1 MAELVRLIYRYSRDN
16 LALVNVSA
24 TVAILCKLETRTTPA
39 GVRACSV
46 DTISERTASET
57 RRIYLLSSRQNCAHL
72 FSGSIPPFK
81 NATRRHKYSGG
92 LSRLLVSFF

>member
-1 MAELVRLIYRYSRDN
+1 MIALQAVAWLAQALKGALGIGAYPTDTPTN

-24 TVAILCKLETRTTPA
+24 TVAILCKLEARTTPA

-57 RRIYLLSSRQNCAHL
+57 RRIYLLK
-72 FSGSIPPFK
+72 SG
-81 NATRRHKYSGG
+81 
-92 LSRLLVSFF
+92 